1 MENKVVQEKAKKPIF
16 KKWWFWLVVIIVI
29 VEAFVPN
36 KDSDK
41 NDSSPAESQTTESQ
55 PVESHIYDN
64 AQVKDV
70 INGSRTEKIGEYSII
85 EVNSEE
91 VTDEALT
98 DWYFNYVVPS
108 NYNWCMILY
117 ADKNDNSGVY
127 AIPGMVQKDIQF
139 EKDKYGDYAVGDSSN
154 ATVYTPTNDNKLQV
168 MNFDN

>member
-1 MENKVVQEKAKKPIF
+1 MENKAVQKKAKKPIF
-16 KKWWFWLVVIIVI
+16 KKWWFWLVIIIVI

-36 KDSDK
+36 KGSDK
-41 NDSSPAESQTTESQ
+41 NDSSTVESQ

-98 DWYFNYVVPS
+98 DWYFNYVVP
-108 NYNWCMILY
+108 NDYNWCMILY
-117 ADKNDNSGVY
+117 TDKNDNSGVY
-127 AIPGMVQKDIQF
+127 AISGMIQKGIQF

-154 ATVYTPTNDNKLQV
+154 ATVYTPTNDNELQA